1 MILRTVLKQTTNKF
15 IQQNNVNILSKMLIY
30 DIINQSIEE
39 MEKEETEKNKL
50 SSITELIT
58 NSSFTETPIK
68 ALGRSR
74 RIVEQKK
81 IKKKQQKSDVINKYG
96 RR

>member
-39 MEKEETEKNKL
+39 MEKE
-50 SSITELIT
+50 
-58 NSSFTETPIK
+58 
-68 ALGRSR
+68 
-74 RIVEQKK
+74 
-81 IKKKQQKSDVINKYG
+81 
-96 RR
+96 